1 MMAAFMDQV
10 AAALRGMVGDEA
22 TKRRRDLTELGPAV
36 MRRNGMTL
44 DQLAKA
50 VRDQHGKL
58 PGLSKGNLSKAET
71 RYSYLVMEGEG
82 YHGVDDLVEYTLPRL
97 YYTACSIRDGT
108 LRHDEVLQ
116 ALADGDPRTMAPK
129 RETTPGE
136 PGPEPEPVTGSTSCP
151 DGRRTWCLS
160 DELAERMYEV
170 ARDDE
175 TTEDLMAEAIEV
187 LVVARKRAE
196 ARGLSAL
203 DWVQRAAARDAVVNG

>member
-1 MMAAFMDQV
+1 MAGFMDQV

-71 RYSYLVMEGEG
+71 RYAYLVMEGLE
-82 YHGVDDLVEYTLPRL
+82 YHRVDDLVEYTLPRL
-97 YYTACSIRDGT
+97 YYTACSVRDGA

-129 RETTPGE
+129 RETTPSE
-136 PGPEPEPVTGSTSCP
+136 PEPEPEPAAGGSTHP
-151 DGRRTWCLS
+151 DGYRAWYLS
-160 DELAERMYEV
+160 VELAERIDEV
-170 ARDDE
+170 ARPDE